1 MFTYHMWAC
10 CITKPGHVPT
20 TYSLPSHSVISLV
33 TMTGQYFKL
42 LILLGI
48 REVISCFVSAV
59 AQTLGLYYCIH
70 GIVPVTEKD
79 CTWSLHQRTRGA
91 RARTVAV
98 LKASWAQGQLAERAT
113 ELEKL
118 LSGRARNA
126 AASEAAAT
134 ATE

>member
-1 MFTYHMWAC
+1 MGVLHHQAWARANH
-10 CITKPGHVPT
+10 IQIAVPFGD
-20 TYSLPSHSVISLV
+20 ISCDDDRP
-33 TMTGQYFKL
+33 

-91 RARTVAV
+91 RAWTVAV
-98 LKASWAQGQLAERAT
+98 LKANWAQGQLAV
-113 ELEKL
+113 
-118 LSGRARNA
+118 RNSVA
-126 AASEAAAT
+126 P
-134 ATE
+134 